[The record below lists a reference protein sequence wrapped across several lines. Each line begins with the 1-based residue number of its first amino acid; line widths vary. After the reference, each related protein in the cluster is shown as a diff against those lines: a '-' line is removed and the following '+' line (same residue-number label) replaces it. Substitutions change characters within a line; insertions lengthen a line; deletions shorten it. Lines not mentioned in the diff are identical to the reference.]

1 MKKYIYFALLCL
13 ALMVGCNKNEA
24 KDLSLIHI

>member
-1 MKKYIYFALLCL
+1 MKVRVWEEKIKGRNAWEKI
-13 ALMVGCNKNEA
+13 VNEA